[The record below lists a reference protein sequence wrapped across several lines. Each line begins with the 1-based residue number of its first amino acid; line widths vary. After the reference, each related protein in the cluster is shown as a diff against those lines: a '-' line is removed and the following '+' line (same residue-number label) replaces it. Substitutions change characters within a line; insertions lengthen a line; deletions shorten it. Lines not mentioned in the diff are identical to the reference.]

1 MFKANPY
8 LRLAGVSLCAFLL
21 TSGCSKPLPPTFKQI
36 PAGKEFSGFLSD
48 YANLKPSPTFE
59 GQVLTFAQPDAEKNL
74 RRYVA
79 IIVDPVETY
88 VTSDASQARLDEDA
102 RASAVEYFRAALV
115 QAVSDAFPVVY
126 EKGPLVLRLRSALV
140 GVDAG
145 SEEKPEEGVA
155 PETAPRRALNINKV
169 AVEMELVDSQTN
181 EQIAAMVDRAN
192 LGAGAEAAS
201 LRQPREEKF
210 RKAREAFDEWASR
223 VRQFLDSENEIAGPT
238 VDRVDKSYRPYN
250 GL

>member
-1 MFKANPY
+1 MFKTNPY
-8 LRLAGVSLCAFLL
+8 LRLAAVSLCAFLL
-21 TSGCSKPLPPTFKQI
+21 TVGCSRPPQTFKQI
-36 PAGKEFSGFLSD
+36 PAGKEFSGFLSS
-48 YANLKPSPTFE
+48 YANLKLSPRFE

-88 VTSDASQARLDEDA
+88 ITSDADQAKIDENA
-102 RASAVEYFRAALV
+102 RVSAVEYFRAALV
-115 QAVSDAFPVVY
+115 QGVSDAFPVVY
-126 EKGPLVLRLRSALV
+126 EKGPLVLRLRAALV

-145 SEEKPEEGVA
+145 SEVTPEEGVA
-155 PETAPRRALNINKV
+155 PEAAVKRALNINKV
-169 AVEMELVDSQTN
+169 AVEMELIDSQTN

-201 LRQPREEKF
+201 LRTPREEKF

-223 VRQFLDSENEIAGPT
+223 VRQFLDSESEIAGADA
-238 VDRVDKSYRPYN
+238 DRVDKSYLPYN
-250 GL
+250 AR

>member
-1 MFKANPY
+1 MFKTNPY
-8 LRLAGVSLCAFLL
+8 LRLAGVSLWTFLL
-21 TSGCSKPLPPTFKQI
+21 AVGCSKPPQTFKQI
-36 PAGKEFSGFLSD
+36 PAGKEFSGFLGN
-48 YANLKPSPTFE
+48 YANLKPSPRFE

-88 VTSDASQARLDEDA
+88 VTSDANQAKIDEDA
-102 RASAVEYFRAALV
+102 RVSAVEYFRSALV

-145 SEEKPEEGVA
+145 SEVKPDGAA
-155 PETAPRRALNINKV
+155 PETAVKRALNINKV

-192 LGAGAEAAS
+192 LGAGAEATS
-201 LRQPREEKF
+201 SHTPREEKF

-223 VRQFLDSENEIAGPT
+223 VRQFLDSEYEIVGNDAE
-238 VDRVDKSYRPYN
+238 RVDKAYRPYN
-250 GL
+250 ER